1 MTFDAREATA
11 AAEAAYAPFQFI
23 GLDGEAYYLP
33 HPMMVDPGLA
43 KRAAAGEIS
52 NEELLAELAPDAVK
66 AIDQMLPV
74 VQRDLVKAWRA
85 AVEPSVEELGK
96 ESTPPSET
104 PPSAGRSK
112 RTSRSVGK
120 TSGRSPSGE

>member
-33 HPMMVDPGLA
+33 HPMMVDPGVT
-43 KRAAAGEIS
+43 KRVQSGEIA
-52 NEELLAELAPDAVK
+52 NEDVLAIIAPDAK
-66 AIDQMLPV
+66 DAIEAMLPV
-74 VQRDLVKAWRA
+74 VQTELVKAWRA
-85 AVEPSVEELGK
+85 QMEPEVEALGK
-96 ESTPPSET
+96 GLAPPSPT

-112 RTSRSVGK
+112 RSSRSGGK
-120 TSGRSPSGE
+120 TSGPSPSGE